1 MQEIMA
7 APKLNFFEKI
17 ANLTGVIYRH
27 HAGHFPRR
35 WGTFKKVCERELAPP
50 MTRDWPAVK
59 KDFAQLLKSIQAKEY
74 KNLTVREFA
83 VYTAVGIEVICWF
96 FVGEMIGRWSP
107 TGYVVPATYVSKEQR
122 KKDKEAQPEDKHN
135 L

>member
-1 MQEIMA
+1 MA

-27 HAGHFPRR
+27 HAGHFPRLL
-35 WGTFKKVCERELAPP
+35 EREIAPP
-50 MTRDWPAVK
+50 KTSEWPAIK
-59 KDFAQLLKSIQAKEY
+59 KDFGQLIKAIEAKEY
-74 KNLTVREFA
+74 KNLTVKEFL
-83 VYTAVGIEVICWF
+83 VYTAVGVEVICWF

-107 TGYVVPATYVSKEQR
+107 TGYVVPSTYVSKEQR
-122 KKDKEAQPEDKHN
+122 KKDKEEASNKATAGG